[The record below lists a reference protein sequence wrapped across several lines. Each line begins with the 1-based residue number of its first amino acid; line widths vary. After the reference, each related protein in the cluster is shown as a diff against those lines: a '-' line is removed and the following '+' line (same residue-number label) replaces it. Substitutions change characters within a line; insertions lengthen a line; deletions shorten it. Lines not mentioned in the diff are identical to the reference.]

1 MTNSSRKLS
10 ILIPILTAFIFFI
23 GTIISGFGNVLPSVY
38 ADSVVEIDSASS
50 PAYANVENFEQT
62 TNLSASSAQ
71 AKSVSIGLISRP
83 ETIYYGYH
91 AVKLAYDFTGMPG
104 TSAAYINFKDPSGTA
119 GRTLQGIPKKLGV
132 WVYGDGNNHWLRAQ
146 LQDANGTK
154 PVVDFTTSNGLNWS
168 GWKYV
173 TTTVPNNLIAP
184 LKINQIYVVETKVNN
199 KNSGVLMFDQLNAYY
214 TDSTVFGLD
223 VVGLPPMQVGDTKQ
237 ATVNATYQ
245 NGTEPVPVVSGIN
258 YRSSDERIA
267 TVEPNGTVRALQAGT
282 VTIAAAYGNAPE
294 AAYTLTV
301 TVEAPIPQKLELSAL
316 SKLETG
322 AINRLRVYATYSGAA
337 EPVSILTGA
346 NFQSSSPDIATVDT
360 SGLIKAVKA
369 GTTTITASISGISQ
383 EYVLTVTNPVP
394 VLQKIELTDL
404 KALTVGESR
413 QTKVVGT
420 YTWLPD
426 PVELTSGVAYT
437 SSNPVVASVNAS
449 GLVTAIQMGTS
460 RITATYGGK
469 SSDFYLVVNKVATVP
484 KRELRAAWIATV
496 DNIDWPKKG
505 VVEAEAQKRDF
516 IEQLDELQAAGMNA
530 VIVQVKPTADA
541 FYPSAYAPWS
551 EWLTGEQ
558 GKDPGYNPLAF
569 MLEEVHKRN
578 MEFHAWFN
586 PYRISL
592 QDRIDKLVPTHPAR
606 QHPDWVV
613 TYGGKLYFNPGIP
626 EAKQFISDSIM
637 EVVKNYDIDAVH
649 FDDYFYPYPVTGVD
663 FPDQDAYAKYG
674 SSFPNKA
681 DWRRGNVNTFVQ
693 DMNTAIKQEKRWVK
707 FGISPFGIWKN
718 KSQDPS
724 GSDTN
729 GLSSYDAIY
738 ADTKKWVDQA
748 WIDYIAPQI
757 YWYMGYSPASYDKLI
772 EWWSGVTTGKNVHLY
787 SGQAVYRIGS
797 ADPAWQ
803 NPDEMPNQVAYNR
816 NFDQVHGSIFFSA
829 QWFKENPLGFTDR
842 LKNDFYRYPALV
854 PAMPWLDQAAPDAP
868 VLAPALRKEA
878 GIEITWKNAQP
889 SDTAYY
895 IVYRFDGGAALDL
908 QDPSHIVAK
917 VRTQTGF
924 DLTYVDKNA
933 TDGKVYTYIVT
944 AVDRIHNES
953 AASNPVTM
961 TNILD
966 VTPPVT
972 ASAIEGTQNND
983 WYVSEVRVKLSASDD
998 LTGVKQTDYN
1008 ADNGLNW
1015 NLYISPISLTTDG
1028 DHTLLYRS
1036 TDSAGNVEQ
1045 TRTVQ
1050 ISIDRT
1056 APTVQITGA
1065 KAYTV
1070 DQMVSIT
1077 CTALDTVSGIVYN
1090 PCAEPLVSA
1099 PAYQLELGPHNVSVQ
1114 VTDHAGNVGTD
1125 SASYTVQVT
1134 ENSLANLIREFVTGP
1149 GEQGIENSL
1158 LKKLEYQQIDALIHE
1173 IDAQTGKRITMEQAD
1188 ILVRLVRA
1196 LQ

>member
-1 MTNSSRKLS
+1 M
-10 ILIPILTAFIFFI
+10 IPFLTALIFF
-23 GTIISGFGNVLPSVY
+23 TSTFISGFSHESPTAY
-38 ADSVVEIDSASS
+38 ADSVAEINAASS

-91 AVKLAYDFTGMPG
+91 AVKLAYDFTGMTG

-119 GRTLQGIPKKLGV
+119 GRTLQGVPKKLGV
-132 WVYGDGNNHWLRAQ
+132 WVFGDGNNHWLRAQ
-146 LQDANGTK
+146 LQDATGTK
-154 PVVDFTTSNGLNWS
+154 TAVDFTSSNGLNWT

-173 TTTVPNNLIAP
+173 TIAVPSTLKAP
-184 LKINQIYVVETKVNN
+184 LKINQIYVVETKENN
-199 KNSGVLMFDQLNAYY
+199 KNSGVLYFDQLNAFYS
-214 TDSTVFGLD
+214 DSTVFGLD

-237 ATVNATYQ
+237 AAVNATYQ
-245 NGTEPVPVVSGIN
+245 NSTEPVPVLSGIT

-267 TVEPNGTVRALQAGT
+267 TIDAGGTVRALQAGT

-301 TVEAPIPQKLELSAL
+301 TAEAPIPQKLELSAL

-322 AINRLRVYATYSGAA
+322 ATNRLRVYATYSGAA
-337 EPVSILTGA
+337 DPVTIASGA
-346 NFQSSSPDIATVDT
+346 AFQCSSPDIATVDA
-360 SGLIKAVKA
+360 SGLIKAVKP
-369 GTTTITASISGISQ
+369 GTTTITASYSGVSLQ
-383 EYVLTVTNPVP
+383 YVLTVTNPVP
-394 VLQKIELTDL
+394 VLQSIALTGL
-404 KALTVGESR
+404 KAMTVGESR
-413 QTKVVGT
+413 QTKVFGT
-420 YTWLPD
+420 YTWLPES
-426 PVELTSGVAYT
+426 VELTSGVT
-437 SSNPVVASVNAS
+437 FISSNPGIASVSAS
-449 GLVTAIQMGTS
+449 GTVTALQMGTS
-460 RITATYGGK
+460 RITVTYGGK
-469 SSDFYLVVNKVATVP
+469 SNDFYLVVNKVATVP

-505 VVEAEAQKRDF
+505 VVEAEAQKREF
-516 IEQLDELQAAGMNA
+516 IELLDVLQEAGMNA

-551 EWLTGEQ
+551 EWLTGQQ

-592 QDRIDKLVPTHPAR
+592 QDRIDKLVPNHPAR
-606 QHPDWVV
+606 LHPDWVV

-626 EAKQFISDSIM
+626 EAKQFITDSIM

-663 FPDQDAYAKYG
+663 FPDQEAYSKYG
-674 SSFPNKA
+674 SSFPNKG
-681 DWRRGNVNTFVQ
+681 DWRRSNVNAFVQ
-693 DMNTAIKQEKRWVK
+693 EMNAAIKQEKSWVK

-718 KSQDPS
+718 KNQDPS

-748 WIDYIAPQI
+748 WIDYVAPQI

-772 EWWSGVTTGKNVHLY
+772 EWWSGVTAGKNVHLY

-816 NFDQVHGSIFFSA
+816 NFNNVHGSIFFSSI
-829 QWFKENPLGFTDR
+829 WFKSNPLGFTDR
-842 LKNDFYRYPALV
+842 LKTDFYRYPALV

-868 VLAPALRKEA
+868 VLASAVRKA
-878 GIEITWKNAQP
+878 SGIEVTWKNDEQ

-895 IVYRFDGGAALDL
+895 VIYRFDGAAAQGL
-908 QDPSHIVAK
+908 QDPTPIIAK
-917 VRTQTGF
+917 VRKQSGT
-924 DLTYVDKNA
+924 DLTYVDKTA
-933 TDGKVYTYIVT
+933 TDGNIYTYVVT
-944 AVDRIHNES
+944 AIDRIHNES
-953 AASNPVTM
+953 AASNSITM

-966 VTPPVT
+966 VTPPVS
-972 ASAIEGTQNND
+972 AAAIEGTQNNG
-983 WYVSEVRVKLSASDD
+983 WYVSEVRVQLSANDD
-998 LTGVKQTDYN
+998 LTGVKQTEFST
-1008 ADNGLNW
+1008 DNGSTW
-1015 NLYISPISLTTDG
+1015 NLYVSPISLSADG
-1028 DHTLLYRS
+1028 VHTLLYRS
-1036 TDSAGNVEQ
+1036 TDNAGNVEQ
-1045 TRTVQ
+1045 PQTAQ
-1050 ISIDRT
+1050 IPIDRT
-1056 APTVQITGA
+1056 APTIQINGA
-1065 KAYTV
+1065 MTYTV
-1070 DQMVSIT
+1070 DQTVSIT
-1077 CTALDTVSGIVYN
+1077 CTAADTVSGIVYN
-1090 PCAEPLVSA
+1090 PCAQPLVSA
-1099 PAYQLELGPHNVSVQ
+1099 PAYQLELGTHDVTVQ
-1114 VTDHAGNVGTD
+1114 VTDRAGNTGTR
-1125 SASYTVQVT
+1125 SESYTVQVT
-1134 ENSLANLIREFVTGP
+1134 ENSIASLIGEFVTGP

-1158 LKKLEYQQIDALIHE
+1158 LKKLEHRQTDALIHE
-1173 IDAQTGKRITMEQAD
+1173 INAQTGNRITAEQAG
-1188 ILVRLVRA
+1188 ILIKWIQA